1 MLKGE
6 NLGRILGLDFG
17 SKTTGTA
24 LSDPLKTIASPFET
38 IKRDKEGKLR
48 PTLRRIVEIAVQN
61 DVELIVLGEPLN
73 MDDTRGERA
82 EKSAEFKKMLEH
94 RLEMDGLNIPVVLWD
109 ERLSTVGA
117 DEILEESGIV
127 SSERKQ
133 YIDKIA
139 AALILE
145 DYMNNSSPSR

>member
-48 PTLRRIVEIAVQN
+48 PTLRRIIEIAVQN

>member
-1 MLKGE
+1 M
-6 NLGRILGLDFG
+6 GRILGLDFG

-24 LSDPLKTIASPFET
+24 LSDPLRTIASPLET

-145 DYMNNSSPSR
+145 DFMNNSSPSR

>member
-24 LSDPLKTIASPFET
+24 LSDPLKTIASPLET
-38 IKRDKEGKLR
+38 IKRDNEGKLR

>member
-1 MLKGE
+1 MLKGD

-17 SKTTGTA
+17 SKTTGVA
-24 LSDPLKTIASPFET
+24 MSDPLKTIASPLET

-48 PTLRRIVEIAVQN
+48 PTLRRISEIAADN
-61 DVELIVLGEPLN
+61 DIELIVLGEPLN
-73 MDDTRGERA
+73 MDDTKGERA
-82 EKSAEFKKMLEH
+82 QKSAEFKTLLEH
-94 RLEMDGLNIPVVLWD
+94 RLEMDGLCIPVILWD

-117 DEILEESGIV
+117 DEILEESGIAA
-127 SSERKQ
+127 SERKQ

-145 DYMNNSSPSR
+145 DYINNGLR

>member
-1 MLKGE
+1 VLKGE

-145 DYMNNSSPSR
+145 DYMNNNPTSR

>member
-1 MLKGE
+1 M
-6 NLGRILGLDFG
+6 
-17 SKTTGTA
+17 
-24 LSDPLKTIASPFET
+24 SDPLKTIASPLET

>member
-1 MLKGE
+1 M
-6 NLGRILGLDFG
+6 GLDFG
-17 SKTTGTA
+17 SKTTGVA

-38 IKRDKEGKLR
+38 ITREKEGKLR
-48 PTLRRIVEIAVQN
+48 PTLRRILELAKEYEVETI
-61 DVELIVLGEPLN
+61 ILGEPLN
-73 MDDTRGERA
+73 MDDTKGERA
-82 EKSAEFKKMLEH
+82 EKAAEFKEMLEH
-94 RLEMDGLNIPVVLWD
+94 RMTAEGMEIPVVLWD

-145 DYMNNSSPSR
+145 DWMNNHS

>member
-1 MLKGE
+1 M
-6 NLGRILGLDFG
+6 GRILGLDFG

-24 LSDPLKTIASPFET
+24 LSDPLKTIASPLET

-94 RLEMDGLNIPVVLWD
+94 RLEMDGLNISVVLWD

>member
-1 MLKGE
+1 M
-6 NLGRILGLDFG
+6 GRILGLDFG

-61 DVELIVLGEPLN
+61 YVELIVLGEPLN
-73 MDDTRGERA
+73 MEDTRGERA

-145 DYMNNSSPSR
+145 DYMNNNPTSR

>member
-24 LSDPLKTIASPFET
+24 LSDPLKTIASPLET

>member
-1 MLKGE
+1 M
-6 NLGRILGLDFG
+6 GRILGLDFG

-24 LSDPLKTIASPFET
+24 LSDPLKTIASPLET

-94 RLEMDGLNIPVVLWD
+94 RLEMDDLNIPVVLWD

>member
-1 MLKGE
+1 ME
-6 NLGRILGLDFG
+6 RRDFLGRFLGLDFG
-17 SKTTGTA
+17 SKTTGVA
-24 LSDPLKTIASPFET
+24 VSDPLKTIASPLET

-48 PTLRRIVEIAVQN
+48 PTLRRIVELAESYE
-61 DVELIVLGEPLN
+61 VELIVLGEPLN

-82 EKSAEFKKMLEH
+82 EKSAEFKKLLEQ
-94 RLEMDGLNIPVVLWD
+94 RLSANGLEIPVVLWD

-127 SSERKQ
+127 ASERKQ

-145 DYMNNSSPSR
+145 DYMKVTESK

>member
-1 MLKGE
+1 M
-6 NLGRILGLDFG
+6 GRILGLDFG

-94 RLEMDGLNIPVVLWD
+94 RLEMDGLNIPVILWD

>member
-1 MLKGE
+1 
-6 NLGRILGLDFG
+6 
-17 SKTTGTA
+17 
-24 LSDPLKTIASPFET
+24 
-38 IKRDKEGKLR
+38 
-48 PTLRRIVEIAVQN
+48 
-61 DVELIVLGEPLN
+61 

-94 RLEMDGLNIPVVLWD
+94 RLEMDGLKIPVVLWD
-109 ERLSTVGA
+109 ERLSTIGA

>member
-1 MLKGE
+1 M
-6 NLGRILGLDFG
+6 GRILGLDFG

-24 LSDPLKTIASPFET
+24 LSDPLKTIASPLET

-145 DYMNNSSPSR
+145 DYMNNNPTSR

>member
-24 LSDPLKTIASPFET
+24 LSDPLKTIASPLET

-145 DYMNNSSPSR
+145 DYMNNNPTSR

>member
-1 MLKGE
+1 M
-6 NLGRILGLDFG
+6 GRILGLDFG

-24 LSDPLKTIASPFET
+24 LSDLLKTIASPFET

-94 RLEMDGLNIPVVLWD
+94 RLEMDGLKIPVVLWD
-109 ERLSTVGA
+109 ERLSTIGA

>member
-1 MLKGE
+1 M
-6 NLGRILGLDFG
+6 GRILGLDFG

-61 DVELIVLGEPLN
+61 YVELIVLGEPLN

-145 DYMNNSSPSR
+145 DYMNNNPTSR

>member
-24 LSDPLKTIASPFET
+24 LSDPLKTIALPFET

-94 RLEMDGLNIPVVLWD
+94 RLEMDGLKIPVVLWD

>member
-24 LSDPLKTIASPFET
+24 LSDLLKTIASPFET

-94 RLEMDGLNIPVVLWD
+94 RLEMDGLKIPVVLWD
-109 ERLSTVGA
+109 ERLSTIGA

>member
-1 MLKGE
+1 M
-6 NLGRILGLDFG
+6 GRILGLDFG

-24 LSDPLKTIASPFET
+24 LSDPLKTIASPLET

>member
-24 LSDPLKTIASPFET
+24 LSDSLKTIASPFET

-48 PTLRRIVEIAVQN
+48 PTLRRIAEIAVQN

-94 RLEMDGLNIPVVLWD
+94 RLEMDGLKIPVVLWD
-109 ERLSTVGA
+109 ERLSTIGA